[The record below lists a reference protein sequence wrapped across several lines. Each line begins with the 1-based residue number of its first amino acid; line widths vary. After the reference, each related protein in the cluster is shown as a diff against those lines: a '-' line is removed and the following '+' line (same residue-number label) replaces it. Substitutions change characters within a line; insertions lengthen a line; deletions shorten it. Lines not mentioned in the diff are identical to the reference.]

1 MTLLKCVNDVELPYV
16 VQLGYRHVSCAPTS
30 NSPLQKCV
38 SSSIYMHECASAVLP
53 VFHFVSSFAASY
65 SLILFSLLG
74 YWIQGKGSEN
84 VQYQHENT
92 SGALGSSW
100 D

>member
-30 NSPLQKCV
+30 NSPLQKCA

-53 VFHFVSSFAASY
+53 VFHFVSSCSF
-65 SLILFSLLG
+65 LLSDPVQF
-74 YWIQGKGSEN
+74 IRLLDSGKGIGEC
-84 VQYQHENT
+84 
-92 SGALGSSW
+92 AIPA
-100 D
+100 